1 MGLPKGVQLQ
11 KEFVWDFAV
20 DGGAVGVIVLNST
33 DPNGDLLDEGF
44 VVEDVELYTETTL
57 ASTGTPTITL
67 GNTTDPDGYLA
78 DVFALSTTA
87 PAMVRAGQV
96 DGALIW
102 DTSAD
107 AKKAYRVN
115 GTAANQNLVMEIGT
129 EALTAGKL
137 RAIVKGFVPT
147 SAPIQA

>member
-1 MGLPKGVQLQ
+1 MGLQKGVQLQ

-20 DGGAVGVIVLNST
+20 DGGAVSAIALNSS

-57 ASTGTPTITL
+57 TSGGTPTITI
-67 GNTTDPDGYLA
+67 GNTTDPDGYMA
-78 DVFALSTTA
+78 DVYALATTA

-96 DGALIW
+96 AGALIW
-102 DTSAD
+102 NTTED
-107 AKKAYRVN
+107 AKLAYRVD
-115 GTAANQNLVMEIGT
+115 GTAANQNLLMTIGT
-129 EALTAGKL
+129 AALTAGKI
-137 RAIVKGFVPT
+137 RVIVKGFVPT